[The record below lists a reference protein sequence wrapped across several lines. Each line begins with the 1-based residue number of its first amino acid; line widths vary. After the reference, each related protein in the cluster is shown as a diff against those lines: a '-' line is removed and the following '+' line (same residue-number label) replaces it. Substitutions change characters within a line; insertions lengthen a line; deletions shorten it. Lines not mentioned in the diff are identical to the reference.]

1 MDLLLLRQI
10 LYNMSMR
17 SLQALFIN
25 CILICAIYASDLSAQ
40 HIKSVKEVIVELK
53 IENQTL
59 LNVLRNIEGRTGFEF
74 SFKKEDIDPNIR
86 ISGNFHNSSVA
97 DVLMEISRQSD
108 LKFKQ
113 INNNIHISKKENNST
128 HEAPLEIIIQ
138 GITITGRVTSSEDNS
153 GLPGVNVLLKG
164 TSQGTVTD
172 IEGNYSIEV
181 TDMESILVFSSVG
194 FHTQEIVVG
203 NKITIDLVMNPDLM
217 ALEEIV
223 VIGYGQQE
231 KINLTGAVGVIA
243 SKELKNRPVSSVFE
257 AMQGQV
263 PGLNI
268 VRTSGQP
275 GNQGIQINI
284 RGQSTFTENPV
295 LTLVDGIPASL
306 ENINPNDIESISVL
320 KDAASA
326 AIYGSR
332 ATGGV
337 ILVTTKKGRSGS
349 PQLSYNSTFSM
360 QQPTRWAEKPSAFD
374 YATIHNQASTNDGTA
389 LRFSQADLDLYSS
402 PVWSD
407 YDWDDYLLNNAFQ
420 TNQNISISGGS
431 EAYNYYLSIG
441 YLYQDGVVINT
452 GFSRFNIQLNQDFKI
467 GKRLSAMVRVGY
479 APSAIT
485 EPAYSW
491 DQLRFIYATPK
502 TSPYRTDDGKWLLEP
517 SHTQGGNSMANLS
530 EDGGQALVKDNRL
543 TGNFTVNYNILENLK
558 LTGTY
563 GITSFTKWDRNYRK
577 ILTVYDAENP
587 EIIAA
592 KSVSNFLDID
602 NSRSTLQNLNLIANY
617 NTAINDH
624 KIDILAGVT
633 REWYEESNE
642 FVGTRDFLTDDIYV
656 IDAGTSDQSL
666 WNISGT
672 AADNA
677 LQSVIAR
684 ISYSYKGRY
693 MLEGSMRYD
702 GSSRFTEEVRWGFF
716 PSVSAGWV
724 ASEENFLKDNNVLTF
739 FKFRGSWGEVGN
751 QNVGFY
757 PFANR
762 LAQGAYYFNG
772 LPQRTV
778 TTAGAPNPLL
788 TWETKQTINVGFEG
802 NLWDNLL
809 GFTLDIFN
817 ERTNDILLQLP
828 LPTTYGQPEPVQ
840 NAGRVDNKGW
850 ELELN
855 HRNTVGN
862 FGYGIAFQISNATSE
877 VVDMGGVSPRI
888 SGNTITQEGRPMNEW
903 FGYQADGF
911 FQSQEEITAHAL
923 QSPQNIPGDIRYVD
937 INDDGVVN
945 SEDRVNLGIAD
956 PRYPYGV
963 RLNFSFKSFTL
974 TAFGQG
980 VGKHMVI
987 TRPWESNTYREYH
1000 LDYWTPDNPGAQ
1012 FPAPRIGG
1020 GPGVGINKEFSSFWL
1035 ENAAYFRLKYIE
1047 LGYNLPQAL
1056 MTRLKINNARVF
1068 ISGEN
1073 LLTITNYLG
1082 YDPEVATGYG
1092 IRQVESRYPLTKLY
1106 SIGLNLNF

>member
-1 MDLLLLRQI
+1 MKRKLLRQFI
-10 LYNMSMR
+10 RMSR
-17 SLQALFIN
+17 NLFIG
-25 CILICAIYASDLSAQ
+25 LIVQQTFFCTLIAADLPAQDKQQSIKDIYLTIDFE
-40 HIKSVKEVIVELK
+40 KESLAGVFK
-53 IENQTL
+53 I
-59 LNVLRNIEGRTGFEF
+59 IEKETGF
-74 SFKKEDIDPNIR
+74 SFVYNARTI
-86 ISGNFHNSSVA
+86 
-97 DVLMEISRQSD
+97 D
-108 LKFKQ
+108 LKRELTLHRKNTSLMRILMDVSRESGLKFQ
-113 INNNIHISKKENNST
+113 RMNDHIHVGVRESNEDVTVEEKIV
-128 HEAPLEIIIQ
+128 AQ
-138 GITITGRVTSSEDNS
+138 GTTVTGRVTSLDDGST
-153 GLPGVNVLLKG
+153 LPGVNVIIKG
-164 TSQGTVTD
+164 TAEGTVTD
-172 IEGNYSIEV
+172 LEGNYSLEV
-181 TDMESILVFSSVG
+181 QDGAAVLVFSSVG
-194 FHTQEIVVG
+194 FHSQEVAVG
-203 NKITIDLVMNPDLM
+203 AQTVINMVLSVDVKS
-217 ALEEIV
+217 LEEIV

-243 SKELKNRPVSSVFE
+243 SKELKNRPVASVFE

-374 YATIHNQASTNDGTA
+374 YATIRNQASVNDGTA
-389 LRFSQADLDLYSS
+389 LRFNQTELDLFAS
-402 PVWSD
+402 PEWSD

-479 APSAIT
+479 APSTIT
-485 EPAYSW
+485 EPAYDW

-502 TSPYRTDDGKWLLEP
+502 TSPFRSDDGKWLLEP

-530 EDGGQALVKDNRL
+530 EDGGQALIKDNRL
-543 TGNFTVNYNILENLK
+543 TGNFTVNYNILDNLK

-563 GITSFTKWDRNYRK
+563 GITSFNNWDRNYRK
-577 ILTVYDAENP
+577 ILTVYDPENT
-587 EIIAA
+587 EIVAA
-592 KSVSNFLDID
+592 KSVSNFLNIE

-617 NTAINDH
+617 NTTFGDH
-624 KIDILAGVT
+624 KLDILAGVT

-642 FVGTRDFLTDDIYV
+642 FVGTRDFLTDNIYV

-666 WNISGT
+666 WNISGS

-677 LQSVIAR
+677 LQSVISR
-684 ISYSYKGRY
+684 ISYSFKGKY

-788 TWETKQTINVGFEG
+788 TWETKQTINFGFEG

-828 LPTTYGQPEPVQ
+828 LPSTYGQPEPVQ

-855 HRNTVGN
+855 HRNTVGK

-903 FGYQADGF
+903 FGFQADGF

-937 INDDGVVN
+937 INDDGVIN

-963 RLNFSFKSFTL
+963 RLNFSFRSFTL

-987 TRPWESNTYREYH
+987 TRPWEHNTYRDYH
-1000 LDYWTPDNPGAQ
+1000 MDYWTPDNPGAQ
-1012 FPAPRIGG
+1012 FPAPRVGG

-1047 LGYNLPQAL
+1047 VGYSLPQAL
-1056 MTRLKINNARVF
+1056 MTRLKVSNARVF

-1073 LLTITNYLG
+1073 LLTFTNYLG

-1092 IRQVESRYPLTKLY
+1092 IRQVEARYPLTKLY
-1106 SIGLNLNF
+1106 SLGLNFNF